1 MAAPSRLAAVADAP
15 PSAVNFAQGIKRR
28 YAEGLPLIDPDR
40 PTHRLEPEHLLNSE
54 LHLGP
59 CEHPVVLCLVSTRDP
74 ETSMAMAALA
84 RMTPRAR
91 TRRMVAG
98 VFGIAVD
105 ETRHEPVQ
113 DWGRLLLHN
122 DFHPRFEEE
131 FKHATLEQ
139 TKDDR
144 DRSRRAMLLNLR
156 HLLDGEIDPDSFFDR
171 FFQLVKE
178 AGVRRETYVQLIQ
191 TLLTSK
197 LVRPKVKIMLID
209 RLERFPLEV
218 RMQVVTSI
226 ARCNEDVRLRY
237 LSEELEWALTER
249 PDLVASA
256 AGLAADG
263 IGGLALP
270 RAANAGRFAA

>member
-1 MAAPSRLAAVADAP
+1 MSMAPRSPQTGAADASS
-15 PSAVNFAQGIKRR
+15 SAVSFAHTIKRR
-28 YAEGLPLIDPDR
+28 YADGLPLVDPDR
-40 PTHRLEPEHLLNSE
+40 PTHRLEPEHLLNGD

-74 ETSMAMAALA
+74 EPSMAMAALA

-91 TRRMVAG
+91 DRRMVAG

-122 DFHPRFEEE
+122 DFHPRFEAE

-139 TKDDR
+139 TKEDR
-144 DRSRRAMLLNLR
+144 DRCRRAMLLNLR
-156 HLLDGEIDPDSFFDR
+156 HLLDGEIDPDTFFSR
-171 FFQLVKE
+171 FFHLVQE

-197 LVRPKVKIMLID
+197 LVRPKVKLMLID

-226 ARCNEDVRLRY
+226 ARCNEDIRLRY

-249 PDLVASA
+249 PDLVAGA
-256 AGLAADG
+256 AGLPG
-263 IGGLALP
+263 EGGLILP
-270 RAANAGRFAA
+270 GAANDRRFAA